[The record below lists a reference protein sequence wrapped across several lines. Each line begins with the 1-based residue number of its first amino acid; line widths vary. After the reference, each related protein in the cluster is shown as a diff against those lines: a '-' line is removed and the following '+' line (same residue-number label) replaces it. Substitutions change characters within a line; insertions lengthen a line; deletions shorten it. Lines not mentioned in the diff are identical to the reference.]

1 MLPPQDGLVGHA
13 APSRRRFGWRLSL
26 AVAVAFYVLSPA
38 TSQARP
44 SLTRAAEGGAL
55 QIQVPKEKVD
65 LKEHHLEIV
74 VSRAPARVRL
84 TVVGE
89 SEATLDER
97 EIDLT
102 GRRAGEAI
110 LLSWQ
115 PSNDE
120 QVAKIEIKVWD
131 REDFFT
137 GVMLTPWSI
146 YIPHEEVTFATDSA
160 TVQPGEEG
168 KLAASLEK
176 IAAALARH
184 QEIARG
190 VRLYIA
196 GHTDRVGNDAYNL
209 KLSQARAQAI
219 GRWFRGHGLRLP
231 IAFEGFGEQA
241 PAINTADGV
250 DEPRNRRVDYIL
262 SVDEP
267 TVRTTGFRPVWKRV
281 N

>member
-1 MLPPQDGLVGHA
+1 VLPPLDGPSGHVA
-13 APSRRRFGWRLSL
+13 GSPRRFGRQLSL
-26 AVAVAFYVLSPA
+26 AIAFAFAVLSPA
-38 TSQARP
+38 TSQARAP
-44 SLTRAAEGGAL
+44 LTRAAVVGAL
-55 QIQVPKEKVD
+55 QIQVPKERVD

-74 VSRAPARVRL
+74 VSRAPARVHL

-89 SEATLDER
+89 SEAVLDDR
-97 EIDLT
+97 EIDLS

-110 LLSWQ
+110 TLTWQ
-115 PSNDE
+115 PSSDE
-120 QVAKIEIKVWD
+120 AVAKIEIKVWD

-146 YIPHEEVTFATDSA
+146 YIPHEEVTFPTDSA
-160 TVQPGEEG
+160 AVQPGEEG

-176 IAAALARH
+176 ITAALARH
-184 QEIARG
+184 QEMARG
-190 VRLYIA
+190 VRLFIA

-241 PAINTADGV
+241 PAVNTADGV